1 MTMNGINNLNIL
13 KAESVSDI
21 KLVKELFLE
30 YAKSLDF
37 HLCFQDFERE
47 LAELPGEYAPPSG
60 LLLLLMSEGKAAG
73 CVALRKIEDV
83 ICEMKRLY
91 VRPEFRG
98 SGYGKR
104 LAVAVIDEARKLG
117 YSSMR
122 LDTVPSMTEAIQ
134 LYRLLGFK
142 EIKPYRSNPVE
153 GAIFMELDLK
163 YIPK

>member
-13 KAESVSDI
+13 KAESIEDI
-21 KLVKELFLE
+21 KLVRELFLE

-73 CVALRKIEDV
+73 CVALRKIEDA

-104 LAVAVIDEARKLG
+104 LAVAVLDEARKLG

-122 LDTVPSMTEAIQ
+122 LDTVPSMKEAIR
-134 LYRLLGFK
+134 LYQLLGFK
-142 EIKPYRSNPVE
+142 KIKPYRSNPIE

-163 YIPK
+163 RIPK

>member
-1 MTMNGINNLNIL
+1 MNGINNLNIL
-13 KAESVSDI
+13 KAVSIKDL

-30 YAKSLDF
+30 YAQSLDF

-47 LAELPGEYAPPSG
+47 LAELPGGYAPPSG
-60 LLLLLMSEGKAAG
+60 LLLLSISEGKAAG
-73 CVALRKIEDV
+73 CVALRKVEDT

-98 SGYGKR
+98 MGLGKR
-104 LAVAVIDEARKLG
+104 LAVALIDEARKLG

-122 LDTVPSMTEAIQ
+122 LDTVPSMKEAIQ

-163 YIPK
+163 YIPE

>member
-13 KAESVSDI
+13 KAESIEGI
-21 KLVKELFLE
+21 KLVSELFLE

-47 LAELPGEYAPPSG
+47 LTELPGEYAPPSG

-98 SGYGKR
+98 MGLGKR
-104 LAVAVIDEARKLG
+104 LAVALIGVARKLG

-122 LDTVPSMTEAIQ
+122 LDTVPSMKKAIQ
-134 LYRLLGFK
+134 LYRLLGFR

-163 YIPK
+163 CIPK